1 MKKTT
6 FFAAALLLAA
16 ILCPNLTHAQKQNV
30 WKGGTPGHATDWNC
44 PRNWSLGFVPD
55 WTCVAIVRA
64 SQAETPWYPV
74 IDRVAEAVQALQV
87 CAGARLEIGPA
98 GRLEVEVPEACFIQ
112 GELRTG
118 GALLADNQPFL
129 IDPAVAHANQ

>member
-1 MKKTT
+1 MKKTLLL
-6 FFAAALLLAA
+6 AAALLLAA
-16 ILCPNLTHAQKQNV
+16 IVCPKLAHAQKQNV

-55 WTCVAIVRA
+55 WTCVAIIEA
-64 SQAETPWYPV
+64 SQTEKACYPV
-74 IDRVAEAVQALQV
+74 IARVVEAVQAVQV

-112 GELRTG
+112 GELRTQG
-118 GALLADNQPFL
+118 VLLAGDQPFL
-129 IDPAVAHANQ
+129 AGPAVAVAKK